1 MQEHLFNTLFANQ
14 TPSILILISATLFIA
29 GIVKGFLGIGLPAAA
44 MGLLTL
50 LPCLLSRFYSPILLN
65 L

>member
-1 MQEHLFNTLFANQ
+1 MQEHLFDTLFANQ

-44 MGLLTL
+44 MGL
-50 LPCLLSRFYSPILLN
+50 
-65 L
+65 